1 VNRATGSLRAVGDFG
16 IDADGFRILYLG
28 RDLELSRYE
37 YSLFRVL
44 LRHPGRVYSC
54 EQLMQQAWDDPERA
68 YDRTVDTHIKTLRAK
83 IRDKGCETDPIRTH
97 RGLGYACK
105 P

>member
-1 VNRATGSLRAVGDFG
+1 VGDFG